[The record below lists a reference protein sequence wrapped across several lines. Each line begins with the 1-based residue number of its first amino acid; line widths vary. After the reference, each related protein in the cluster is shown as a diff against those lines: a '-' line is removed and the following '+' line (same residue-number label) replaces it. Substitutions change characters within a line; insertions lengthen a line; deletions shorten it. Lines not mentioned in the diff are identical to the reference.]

1 MVRINVSRT
10 VDCKLFLPDGVVVVR
25 SCGKSFGLRSD
36 DSCGTALVGGV
47 EVF

>member
-1 MVRINVSRT
+1 MVRTIISRAM
-10 VDCKLFLPDGVVVVR
+10 DCKLFLPDGAVVVR